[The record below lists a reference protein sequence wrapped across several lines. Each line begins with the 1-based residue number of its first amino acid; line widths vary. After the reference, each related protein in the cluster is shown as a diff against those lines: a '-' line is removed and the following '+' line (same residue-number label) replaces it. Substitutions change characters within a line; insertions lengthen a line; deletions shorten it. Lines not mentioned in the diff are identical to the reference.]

1 MNQTI
6 RLVTNVGKTQISDD
20 GEFFK
25 LSRIPVTVDDAVM
38 NGLHYPEDENEKG
51 IPSLAGRVMT
61 LGHPKNAAGE
71 HVSASDGDALV
82 NQFSGG
88 SVTRTYLRNGVH
100 YVDAKIRKSTLKAQ
114 PNGEWFYNQLENQKP
129 IGVSTGLF
137 SQRELKEGS
146 NKSGKKYRAIARNQ
160 RYDHLALLHE
170 SEPPAG
176 GKDTFINFN
185 SEDTEITINV
195 DEYIVNTEKTFLS
208 RLSKLKSAI
217 DSMFTNESSFYDTE
231 QLISSKLKAERT
243 TSQDEYLYPQE
254 IYDTFFIYKKD
265 GTMQKQAYLLEDG
278 VLTFVGEPVAVV
290 KDVDWKPIKT
300 DLNTNEDDANMR
312 KFIIDQLTAKGIS
325 VNAEATDE
333 QLQAELTKALA
344 TNSAPVGGEQVPA
357 WAQALTANMDAMAKK
372 VDAMEKSKMTDEEE
386 AKTKKAK
393 AIAANQS
400 LGMTEDEAKLLP
412 NSLLDKF
419 YAQCG
424 GITGNAHSGFGG
436 RQSEGVAEIDL
447 NKLMD
452 GGE

>member
-61 LGHPKNAAGE
+61 LGHPKNASGE
-71 HVSASDGDALV
+71 FVSASDGDALV

-88 SVTRTYLRNGVH
+88 SVSRTYLNNGVH
-100 YVDAKIRKSTLKAQ
+100 YVDAKIRKTTLKAQ
-114 PNGEWFYNQLENQKP
+114 PNGEWFYNQLENQRP

-137 SQRELKEGS
+137 SQREMKDGV
-146 NKSGKKYRAIARNQ
+146 NNSGKKYRAIARNQ

-176 GKDTFINFN
+176 GKDTFISFN
-185 SEDTEITINV
+185 AEDTDITINV
-195 DEYIVNTEKTFLS
+195 DDYIVNTEKS
-208 RLSKLKSAI
+208 VLSKLKAMI
-217 DSMFTNESSFYDTE
+217 DGMFANETSFNDTDS
-231 QLISSKLKAERT
+231 LIRAKLRSERAT
-243 TSQDEYLYPQE
+243 KDNEYLYASE
-254 IYDTFFIYKKD
+254 VYATFFIYEKD
-265 GTMQKQAYLLEDG
+265 GTMLKQAYLLDDSG
-278 VLTFVGEPVAVV
+278 VTFVGEPVAVV
-290 KDVDWKPIKT
+290 KDVDWKPVKS
-300 DLNTNEDDANMR
+300 DLNTNEDNAMREKLIALLAGQGLTANADSTE
-312 KFIIDQLTAKGIS
+312 DQLM
-325 VNAEATDE
+325 
-333 QLQAELTKALA
+333 AELNKALA
-344 TNSAPVGGEQVPA
+344 ANSAKTGDEVPA
-357 WAQALTANMDAMAKK
+357 WAKALTANVDAMSKK
-372 VDAMEKSKMTDEEE
+372 VDAMEKTKMTDEEE
-386 AKTKKAK
+386 AKAKKAK

-412 NSLLDKF
+412 NTLLDKF

-436 RQSEGVAEIDL
+436 HQSEGVAEIDL

>member
-20 GEFFK
+20 DEFFN

-137 SQRELKEGS
+137 SQRELKEGT
-146 NKSGKKYRAIARNQ
+146 NKAGKQYRAIARNQ

-185 SEDTEITINV
+185 AEDTDITINV
-195 DEYIVNTEKTFLS
+195 DEYIVNTKKTTI
-208 RLSKLKSAI
+208 SKIMTMLGLEN
-217 DSMFTNESSFYDTE
+217 NESSFSDTE
-231 QLISSKLKAERT
+231 QLISSKLKDERT
-243 TSQDEYLYPQE
+243 TSENEYLYPQE

-265 GTMQKQAYLLEDG
+265 GTMLKQAYLLEDG

-357 WAQALTANMDAMAKK
+357 WAQALTANMDAMSKK
-372 VDAMEKSKMTDEEE
+372 VDAMEKSKMTAEEE
-386 AKTKKAK
+386 AKAKKAK
-393 AIAANQS
+393 AIAANES

-412 NSLLDKF
+412 NTLLDKF

>member
-38 NGLHYPEDENEKG
+38 NGLHYPSDENEKG

-61 LGHPKNAAGE
+61 LGHPKSEAGE

-88 SVTRTYLRNGVH
+88 SVSRTYLANGVH

-137 SQRELKEGS
+137 SRRELKEGV
-146 NKSGKKYRAIARNQ
+146 NNSGKQYKAIARNQ

-185 SEDTEITINV
+185 AEDTDITINV
-195 DEYIVNTEKTFLS
+195 DDYISGAEESLIERIVNRVSEIFGNK
-208 RLSKLKSAI
+208 
-217 DSMFTNESSFYDTE
+217 
-231 QLISSKLKAERT
+231 
-243 TSQDEYLYPQE
+243 DETRYNQ
-254 IYDTFFIYKKD
+254 
-265 GTMQKQAYLLEDG
+265 EDG
-278 VLTFVGEPVAVV
+278 DEVA
-290 KDVDWKPIKT
+290 T
-300 DLNTNEDDANMR
+300 NLNTNEDDAHMR
-312 KFIIDQLTAKGIS
+312 KFIIDQLAAKGIS

-344 TNSAPVGGEQVPA
+344 TNSAPVGGEEVPA
-357 WAQALTANMDAMAKK
+357 WAQALTANMAAMSKK
-372 VDAMEKSKMTDEEE
+372 VDDMEKTKLSAEEE
-386 AKTKKAK
+386 AKAKKAK
-393 AIAANQS
+393 AIAANES

-436 RQSEGVAEIDL
+436 RQSDSVAEMDL
-447 NKLMD
+447 NKLIE
-452 GGE
+452 GAE

>member
-137 SQRELKEGS
+137 SQREMKEGS

-160 RYDHLALLHE
+160 RYDHLALLHD

-185 SEDTEITINV
+185 AEDTDITINV
-195 DEYIVNTEKTFLS
+195 DDYIVNTDKS
-208 RLSKLKSAI
+208 VLSKIKELLGLE
-217 DSMFTNESSFYDTE
+217 TNDTSSSDKDR
-231 QLISSKLKAERT
+231 LISAKLRAERAT
-243 TSQDEYLYPQE
+243 KPDEYLYPHE
-254 IYDTFFIYKKD
+254 TYDTFFIYEKD
-265 GTMQKQAYLLEDG
+265 GTMLKQTYLLDEG
-278 VLTFVGEPVAVV
+278 VITFIGEPIPSV
-290 KDVDWKPIKT
+290 KDVDWKPVKT

-357 WAQALTANMDAMAKK
+357 WAQALTSKIDAVNAK
-372 VDAMEKSKMTDEEE
+372 VDAMEQSKMTAEEE
-386 AKTKKAK
+386 DKAKKAK

-424 GITGNAHSGFGG
+424 GIVGNAHSGFGS
-436 RQSEGVAEIDL
+436 RKSEGVAEIDL

>member
-25 LSRIPVTVDDAVM
+25 LSRIPVTVNDAVM

-137 SQRELKEGS
+137 SQRELKEGT

-185 SEDTEITINV
+185 AEDTDITINV
-195 DEYIVNTEKTFLS
+195 DEYIVNTKKTVM
-208 RLSKLKSAI
+208 SKIMTMLGLEN
-217 DSMFTNESSFYDTE
+217 NESSFSDTE

-278 VLTFVGEPVAVV
+278 VLTFVGEPVAAV
-290 KDVDWKPIKT
+290 KDVDWKPVKT
-300 DLNTNEDDANMR
+300 DLNTNEEDAMR
-312 KFIIDQLTAKGIS
+312 TEMLAKLKAKGIE
-325 VNAEATDE
+325 VNAEITD
-333 QLQAELTKALA
+333 AELLA
-344 TNSAPVGGEQVPA
+344 QYETSLAANQTASSGDNAILDA
-357 WAQALTANMDAMAKK
+357 IAKMTANMDAMTKK
-372 VDAMEKSKMTDEEE
+372 VDAMEKTKLTDEEE
-386 AKTKKAK
+386 AKAKKAK

-412 NSLLDKF
+412 NTLLDKF

-424 GITGNAHSGFGG
+424 GIVGNAHSGFGG

>member
-88 SVTRTYLRNGVH
+88 SVTRTYLKNGVH

-137 SQRELKEGS
+137 SQRELKEGT
-146 NKSGKKYRAIARNQ
+146 NKAGKKYRAIARNQ

-185 SEDTEITINV
+185 AEDTDITINV
-195 DEYIVNTEKTFLS
+195 DECIVNTKKTVM
-208 RLSKLKSAI
+208 SKIMTMLGLEN
-217 DSMFTNESSFYDTE
+217 NESSFSDTE

-265 GTMQKQAYLLEDG
+265 GTMLKQTYLLDEG
-278 VLTFVGEPVAVV
+278 VITFVGEPIPSV
-290 KDVDWKPIKT
+290 KDVDWKPVKT

-386 AKTKKAK
+386 AKAKKAK

>member
-88 SVTRTYLRNGVH
+88 SVTRTYLKNGVH

-137 SQRELKEGS
+137 SQRELKEGT
-146 NKSGKKYRAIARNQ
+146 NKAGKQYRAIARNQ

-185 SEDTEITINV
+185 AEDTDITINV
-195 DEYIVNTEKTFLS
+195 DEYIVNTKKTVM
-208 RLSKLKSAI
+208 SKIMTMLGLEN
-217 DSMFTNESSFYDTE
+217 NESSFSDTE

-290 KDVDWKPIKT
+290 KDVDWKPVKT
-300 DLNTNEDDANMR
+300 DLNTNEEDAMR
-312 KFIIDQLTAKGIS
+312 TEMLAKLKAKGIE
-325 VNAEATDE
+325 VNSEITD
-333 QLQAELTKALA
+333 AELLA
-344 TNSAPVGGEQVPA
+344 QYETSLAANQTASSGDNAILDA
-357 WAQALTANMDAMAKK
+357 IAKMTANMDAMTKK
-372 VDAMEKSKMTDEEE
+372 VDAMEKTKLTDEEE
-386 AKTKKAK
+386 AKAKKAK

-412 NSLLDKF
+412 NTLLDKF

-424 GITGNAHSGFGG
+424 GIVGNAHSGFGG

>member
-88 SVTRTYLRNGVH
+88 SVTRTYLKNGVH

-137 SQRELKEGS
+137 SQRELKEGT
-146 NKSGKKYRAIARNQ
+146 NKAGKQYRAIARNQ

-185 SEDTEITINV
+185 AEDTDITINV
-195 DEYIVNTEKTFLS
+195 DEYIVNTKKTVM
-208 RLSKLKSAI
+208 SKIMTMLGLEN
-217 DSMFTNESSFYDTE
+217 NESSFSDTE

-290 KDVDWKPIKT
+290 KDVDWKPVKT
-300 DLNTNEDDANMR
+300 DLNTNEEDAMR
-312 KFIIDQLTAKGIS
+312 TEMLAKLKAKGIE
-325 VNAEATDE
+325 VNAEITD
-333 QLQAELTKALA
+333 AELLA
-344 TNSAPVGGEQVPA
+344 QYETSLAANQTASSGDNAILDA
-357 WAQALTANMDAMAKK
+357 IAKMTANMDAMTKK
-372 VDAMEKSKMTDEEE
+372 VDAMEKAKLTDEEE
-386 AKTKKAK
+386 AKAKKAK

-412 NSLLDKF
+412 NTLLDKF

-424 GITGNAHSGFGG
+424 GIVGNAHSGFGG

>member
-185 SEDTEITINV
+185 AEDTEITINV
-195 DEYIVNTEKTFLS
+195 DEYIVNTDKS
-208 RLSKLKSAI
+208 VLSKIKELLGLE
-217 DSMFTNESSFYDTE
+217 TNDTSSSDKDR
-231 QLISSKLKAERT
+231 LISAKLRAERAT
-243 TSQDEYLYPQE
+243 KPDEYLYPHE
-254 IYDTFFIYKKD
+254 TYDTFFIYEKD
-265 GTMQKQAYLLEDG
+265 GTMLKQTYLLDEG
-278 VLTFVGEPVAVV
+278 VITFVGEPIPSV
-290 KDVDWKPIKT
+290 KDVDWKPVKT

-372 VDAMEKSKMTDEEE
+372 VDAMEKSKMTAEEE
-386 AKTKKAK
+386 DKAKKAK

-412 NSLLDKF
+412 NSLLEKF

-424 GITGNAHSGFGG
+424 GIVGNAHSGFGG

>member
-137 SQRELKEGS
+137 SQREMKEGV
-146 NKSGKKYRAIARNQ
+146 NNSGKKYRAIARNQ

-185 SEDTEITINV
+185 AEDTDITINV
-195 DEYIVNTEKTFLS
+195 DEYIVNTDKS
-208 RLSKLKSAI
+208 VLSKIKELLGLE
-217 DSMFTNESSFYDTE
+217 TNDTSSSDKDR
-231 QLISSKLKAERT
+231 LISAKLRAERAT
-243 TSQDEYLYPQE
+243 KPDEYLYPHE
-254 IYDTFFIYKKD
+254 TYDTFFIYEKD
-265 GTMQKQAYLLEDG
+265 GTMLKQTYLLDEG
-278 VLTFVGEPVAVV
+278 VITFVGEPIPSV
-290 KDVDWKPIKT
+290 KDVDWKPVKT

-325 VNAEATDE
+325 VNAEDTDE

-357 WAQALTANMDAMAKK
+357 WAQALTSKIDAVNTK
-372 VDAMEKSKMTDEEE
+372 VDAMEQSKMTAEEE
-386 AKTKKAK
+386 AKAKKAK

>member
-185 SEDTEITINV
+185 AEDTDITINV
-195 DEYIVNTEKTFLS
+195 DDYIVNTDKS
-208 RLSKLKSAI
+208 VLSKIKELLGLE
-217 DSMFTNESSFYDTE
+217 TNDTSSSDKDR
-231 QLISSKLKAERT
+231 LISAKLRAERAT
-243 TSQDEYLYPQE
+243 KPDEYLYPHE
-254 IYDTFFIYKKD
+254 TYDTFFIYEKD
-265 GTMQKQAYLLEDG
+265 GTMLKQTYFLDEG
-278 VLTFVGEPVAVV
+278 VITFVGEPIPSV
-290 KDVDWKPIKT
+290 KDVDWKPVKT

-372 VDAMEKSKMTDEEE
+372 VDAMEKSKMTAEEE
-386 AKTKKAK
+386 DKAKKAK

-412 NSLLDKF
+412 NSLLEKF

-424 GITGNAHSGFGG
+424 GIVGNAHSGFGG

>member
-61 LGHPKNAAGE
+61 LGHPKNASGE
-71 HVSASDGDALV
+71 FVSASDGDALV

-88 SVTRTYLRNGVH
+88 SVSRTYLNNGVH
-100 YVDAKIRKSTLKAQ
+100 YVDAKIRKTTLKAQ

-137 SQRELKEGS
+137 SQREMKDGV
-146 NKSGKKYRAIARNQ
+146 NNSGKKYRAIARNQ

-176 GKDTFINFN
+176 GKDTFISFN
-185 SEDTEITINV
+185 AEDTDITINV
-195 DEYIVNTEKTFLS
+195 DDYIVNTDKS
-208 RLSKLKSAI
+208 VLSKLKAI
-217 DSMFTNESSFYDTE
+217 IDGMFANETSFNDTDS
-231 QLISSKLKAERT
+231 LIRAKLRSERAT
-243 TSQDEYLYPQE
+243 KDNEYLYASE
-254 IYDTFFIYKKD
+254 VYATFFIYEKD
-265 GTMQKQAYLLEDG
+265 GTMLKQAYLLDDSG
-278 VLTFVGEPVAVV
+278 VTFVGEPVAVV
-290 KDVDWKPIKT
+290 KDVDWKPVKT
-300 DLNTNEDDANMR
+300 DLNTNEDNANMR

-344 TNSAPVGGEQVPA
+344 TNSAPVGGEVVPA
-357 WAQALTANMDAMAKK
+357 WATALTNKIDAVNAK
-372 VDAMEKSKMTDEEE
+372 VDAMEKTKMTDEEE
-386 AKTKKAK
+386 AKAKKAK

-412 NSLLDKF
+412 NTLLDKF

-436 RQSEGVAEIDL
+436 HQSEGVAEIDL

>member
-88 SVTRTYLRNGVH
+88 SVTRTYLKNGVH

-137 SQRELKEGS
+137 SQRELKEGT
-146 NKSGKKYRAIARNQ
+146 NKAGKQYRAIARNQ

-185 SEDTEITINV
+185 AEDTDITINV
-195 DEYIVNTEKTFLS
+195 DEYIVNTKKTVM
-208 RLSKLKSAI
+208 SKIMTMLGLEN
-217 DSMFTNESSFYDTE
+217 NESSFSDTE

-290 KDVDWKPIKT
+290 KDVDWKPVKT
-300 DLNTNEDDANMR
+300 DLNTNEEDAMR
-312 KFIIDQLTAKGIS
+312 TEMLAKLKAKGIE
-325 VNAEATDE
+325 VNSEITD
-333 QLQAELTKALA
+333 AELLA
-344 TNSAPVGGEQVPA
+344 QYETSLAANQTASSGDNAILDA
-357 WAQALTANMDAMAKK
+357 IAKMTANMDAMTKK
-372 VDAMEKSKMTDEEE
+372 VDAMEKAKLTDEEE
-386 AKTKKAK
+386 AKAKKAK

-412 NSLLDKF
+412 NTLLDKF

-424 GITGNAHSGFGG
+424 GIVGNAHSGFGG